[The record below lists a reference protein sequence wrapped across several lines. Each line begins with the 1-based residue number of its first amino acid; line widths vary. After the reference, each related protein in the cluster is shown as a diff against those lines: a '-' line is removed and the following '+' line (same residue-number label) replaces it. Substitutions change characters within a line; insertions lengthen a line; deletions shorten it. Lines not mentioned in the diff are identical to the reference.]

1 MDAGP
6 LSNANPGELGGSAT
20 GAAALAA
27 ALDHHAIVAVTDRR
41 GLITHVNDRFCA
53 ISGYRREELLGRD
66 HRLLN
71 SGHHPRTFMRDMWR
85 TILRGKIWHGQFRN
99 RAKDGSHYWVQST
112 IVPILDDD
120 GRPREFISIRT
131 EITAHKRTEAQL
143 AASESR
149 FRRLFELSSDALL
162 LLDVDQG
169 CFVDANLA
177 AARMLGYDS
186 PTALVGCPPQQLS
199 PPAQED
205 GQQSA
210 SKARAMIEAA
220 MVAGSHRFEWLH
232 CSPQR
237 APFPVEVLLTPITVD
252 GQRLQFVTW
261 RDISLRR
268 QQRHWTLCSSQV
280 LDLLVRRAPLADV
293 LAPLLDFAVAQNPGL
308 GLAVIR
314 HSVVALRPELV
325 ATRGLDASPL
335 RGLIERRVHACACL
349 LSAAGQCPPDCPAGS
364 ACADVRDDIAAGRLG
379 VEALVGDDG
388 APSASL
394 VSLRPATDGIDAAI
408 DWLGATPRALWL
420 DLVRLVLQKE
430 ATRETESLFRAVFE
444 HSADGVAVCERNG
457 RMLLANPALAR
468 MLGRAPAALP
478 GQSLATCFDDH
489 IEAEVERALARD
501 GNWLGARRTR
511 AANGDVATWL
521 CSVSASQLGGAD
533 TDLRIHI
540 LTDISEQER
549 QRERIEHLA
558 YYDALTQLP
567 NRSLLLERLQSMLLR
582 ATREAGGLALLFLD
596 LDRFKEVNDSCGHAL
611 GDRVLIDVARRLA
624 SALPPST
631 LLARMGGDEFLVAID
646 CADPGRVQQIAEQLQ
661 SALAPP
667 VCVDGRSFR
676 LAASIGVSL
685 YPADADSADELL
697 RHGDIA
703 LYQAKHLRGGVCF
716 YRSELGASLDRR
728 VLLAERLKL
737 ALEEGRVR
745 LHYQPQVDLVSG
757 ALVGAEALLRWR
769 EPDLGWIQAQEFVPV
784 AEACGAMGALGD
796 FVLKAACAQLAGWQ
810 AEGLDLPGR
819 LSVNLSPLQLAA
831 PDFEARLDAALAASG
846 IDPGRIELELTE
858 STLIGDPEAA
868 MRLFDRLVGRGYS
881 LAIDDFGTGYSSLA
895 YLKRFPAARLKIDG
909 GFVRDMHSDRNDAA
923 IVETVLAM
931 ARSLRLD
938 TVAECVESPAHAQR
952 LRELGC
958 GSAQGF
964 LYAPALTAQAFA
976 DDWLR
981 PAARAHD
988 AHLQ

>member
-6 LSNANPGELGGSAT
+6 RANDAASDRGGLPA

-41 GLITHVNDRFCA
+41 GVITHANDRFCA
-53 ISGYRREELLGRD
+53 ISGYRREELLGHD

-71 SGHHPRTFMRDMWR
+71 SGHHPRSYMRQMWQ
-85 TILRGKIWHGQFRN
+85 TILRGEVWHGEFRN

-112 IVPILDDD
+112 IVPVLDDD
-120 GRPREFISIRT
+120 GQPHQFIAIRT

-177 AARMLGYDS
+177 AARMLGFDS
-186 PTALVGCPPQQLS
+186 PAALVGCPPQELS

-205 GQQSA
+205 GQESA
-210 SKARAMIEAA
+210 SKARAMIQAA
-220 MVAGSHRFEWLH
+220 MAAGSHRFEWLH
-232 CSPQR
+232 CSPRR

-268 QQRHWTLCSSQV
+268 QQRHWTMCTSQA

-293 LAPLLDFAVAQNPGL
+293 LAPLLDFAVAQEPGI

-314 HSVVALRPELV
+314 HSLVALRPELV
-325 ATRGLDASPL
+325 ATRGLDASL
-335 RGLIERRVHACACL
+335 LQGLVERRAHACACL
-349 LSAAGQCPPDCPAGS
+349 LGAARRCPPECPAGS
-364 ACADVRDDIAAGRLG
+364 ACLDVRNGFESGRLK
-379 VEALVGDDG
+379 VEVLAGDDD

-394 VSLRPATDGIDAAI
+394 VSVHPAIAAIDAQR

-444 HSADGVAVCERNG
+444 HSADGVAVCERDG
-457 RMLLANPALAR
+457 RLLLANPALGR
-468 MLGRAPAALP
+468 MLGDATAALP
-478 GQSLATCFDDH
+478 GRSLTDCFDDDV
-489 IEAEVERALARD
+489 EVEVERALARE
-501 GNWLGARRTR
+501 GTWLGARR
-511 AANGDVATWL
+511 VHQQATWL
-521 CSVSASQLGGAD
+521 CSVSAVRAAGEDAGH
-533 TDLRIHI
+533 RIHI

-549 QRERIEHLA
+549 QRERIEHIA

-567 NRSLLLERLQSMLLR
+567 NRSLLQERLQSMVQR
-582 ATREAGGLALLFLD
+582 AARVAGGLALLFLD

-624 SALPPST
+624 SALPPAT
-631 LLARMGGDEFLVAID
+631 LLARMGGDEFSIVVD
-646 CADPGRVQQIAEQLQ
+646 SADPLQVQQIAERLQ
-661 SALAPP
+661 ASLVPP
-667 VCVDGRSFR
+667 VCVDGGSFR

-685 YPADADSADELL
+685 HPADADSADELL
-697 RHGDIA
+697 RHADIA

-716 YRSELGASLDRR
+716 YHSELGASLNRR
-728 VLLAERLKL
+728 VLLAERLRL
-737 ALEEGRVR
+737 ALDEGRVR
-745 LHYQPQVDLVSG
+745 LHYQPQVDLASG

-769 EPDLGWIQAQEFVPV
+769 EPDLGWIKAQEFVSV
-784 AEACGAMGALGD
+784 AEASGAMGALGD
-796 FVLKAACAQLAGWQ
+796 FVLQAACLQLAEWQ
-810 AEGLDLPGR
+810 AEGLELPGR

-831 PDFEARLDAALAASG
+831 PDFEARLDAALGACG

-909 GFVRDMHSDRNDAA
+909 GFVRDMLSDGNDAA

-931 ARSLRLD
+931 AHSLRLD

-981 PAARAHD
+981 PAALTRPV
-988 AHLQ
+988 

>member
-1 MDAGP
+1 MKPGP
-6 LSNANPGELGGSAT
+6 LFPAAPAAAASLPGGG
-20 GAAALAA
+20 AALAA

-41 GLITHVNDRFCA
+41 GLIIHVNDRFCA

-71 SGHHPRTFMRDMWR
+71 SGHHPRAYMRQMWR
-85 TILRGKIWHGQFRN
+85 TILRGEVWHGEFKN

-112 IVPILDDD
+112 IVPVLEED
-120 GRPREFISIRT
+120 GRPREFIAIRT
-131 EITAHKRTEAQL
+131 DISAHKGTEAQL

-169 CFVDANLA
+169 RFVDANLA

-186 PTALVGCPPQQLS
+186 PGELVGCLPQQLS

-205 GQQSA
+205 GQDSA
-210 SKARAMIEAA
+210 SKARAMIEVA
-220 MVAGSHRFEWLH
+220 MAAGSHRFEWLH

-268 QQRHWTLCSSQV
+268 QQRHWTMCSSQA

-293 LAPLLDFAVAQNPGL
+293 LAPLLDFAVAQDPGL

-314 HSVVALRPELV
+314 HSAVALRPELV

-335 RGLIERRVHACACL
+335 QGLVERRAHACACL
-349 LSAAGQCPPDCPAGS
+349 LGSAGHCPVDCPEGS
-364 ACADVRDDIAAGRLG
+364 ACAEVRRGFASGRLK
-379 VEALVGDDG
+379 VETLAGDDD

-394 VSLRPATDGIDAAI
+394 VSLDSAVDATGSER

-420 DLVRLVLQKE
+420 DLVRMVLQKE

-444 HSADGVAVCERNG
+444 HSADGVAVCERSG

-468 MLGRAPAALP
+468 MLGDATAALP
-478 GQSLATCFDDH
+478 GRSLATCFDDD
-489 IEAEVERALARD
+489 ADFEVERALARD
-501 GNWLGARRTR
+501 GTWLGARRPR
-511 AANGDVATWL
+511 GVAGEQATWL
-521 CSVSASQLGGAD
+521 CSVSAVRAAGEDAGH
-533 TDLRIHI
+533 RIHI

-549 QRERIEHLA
+549 QRARIEHLA
-558 YYDALTQLP
+558 YHDALTQLP
-567 NRSLLLERLQSMLLR
+567 NRSLLLERLQSMLQR
-582 ATREAGGLALLFLD
+582 ALREAGGMALLFLD

-624 SALPPST
+624 SALPATT

-646 CADPGRVQQIAEQLQ
+646 SADPGRVQQIAEHLL
-661 SALAPP
+661 SALGPP
-667 VCVDGRSFR
+667 VCVDGKSFR
-676 LAASIGVSL
+676 LGASIGVSL
-685 YPADADSADELL
+685 HPADADSAEELL
-697 RHGDIA
+697 QHADIA

-716 YRSELGASLDRR
+716 YRRELGASLNRR
-728 VLLAERLKL
+728 VLLAERLKI

-745 LHYQPQVDLVSG
+745 LHYQPQVNLASG

-769 EPDLGWIQAQEFVPV
+769 EPDLGWIQANEFVPV
-784 AEACGAMGALGD
+784 AEACGAMGVLGD
-796 FVLKAACAQLAGWQ
+796 FVLRAACAQLADWQ
-810 AEGLDLPGR
+810 NQGLELPGR

-831 PDFEARLDAALAASG
+831 PDFEARLDAALAG
-846 IDPGRIELELTE
+846 YDIEPGRIELELTE

-909 GFVRDMHSDRNDAA
+909 GFVRDMLSDGNDAA

-938 TVAECVESPAHAQR
+938 TVAECVESHAHAQR

-981 PAARAHD
+981 PAVLAA
-988 AHLQ
+988 LI